1 VSAEQNLSSVATTV
15 HRVAVL
21 LAAGVAP
28 NSAWTYLDA
37 EANPMVARVAAAV
50 KLGTSVPSAIMA
62 EFPARVPADITAATS
77 ARASAA
83 TSKETP
89 ATPPEANAWHTV
101 AAAWRVA
108 TVAGTPL
115 APSLRSV
122 AIALRAWADAQ
133 REVQIALAGPVT
145 TARMVMGLP
154 AVAVIFG
161 ILLGFDPVRTLFTTA
176 TGLAFLT
183 IGLLLIGVA
192 VLWNRRLVARAQ
204 PDDTNPGLLCELTA
218 IGISGGSSA
227 SRARESV
234 DGALAECLITVTPED
249 RAVVE
254 RIIELSARAGV
265 PSAELLRAEA
275 EELRR
280 LARAHSA
287 KKAAVLSVRLML
299 PLGLCILPAFVVLG
313 VAPLALSLMTST
325 VQGF

>member
-1 VSAEQNLSSVATTV
+1 VSTEERLASVATTV

-28 NSAWTYLDA
+28 NTAWTYLDA
-37 EANPMVARVAAAV
+37 ESVPMVSRVAAAV
-50 KLGTSVPSAIMA
+50 TAGTSVPSAIMA
-62 EFPARVPADITAATS
+62 EFPAPAQEIIREGAQGAPREAT
-77 ARASAA
+77 
-83 TSKETP
+83 
-89 ATPPEANAWHTV
+89 PEANAWRSV

-133 REVQIALAGPVT
+133 REVQIALAGPVA

-154 AVAVIFG
+154 AVAVGFG
-161 ILLGFDPVRTLFTTA
+161 ILLGFDPLRTLFTTSL
-176 TGLAFLT
+176 GLVFLS
-183 IGLLLIGVA
+183 IGLVLIGVA
-192 VLWNRRLVARAQ
+192 AWWNRRLVAQAQ
-204 PDDTNPGLLCELTA
+204 PEDINPGLLCELTA

-227 SRARESV
+227 SRARELV
-234 DGALAECLITVTPED
+234 DGALAECRITVLPED

-280 LARAHSA
+280 LARASAA

-299 PLGLCILPAFVVLG
+299 PLGLCILPAFMVLG
-313 VAPLALSLMTST
+313 VAPLALSLMSST

>member
-1 VSAEQNLSSVATTV
+1 MSTEERLTSVATTV

-28 NSAWTYLDA
+28 NTAWTYLDA
-37 EANPMVARVAAAV
+37 ESVPMVSRVAAAV
-50 KLGTSVPSAIMA
+50 TTGTSVPSAIMA
-62 EFPARVPADITAATS
+62 EFPVSAQEVTHGAPQEAT
-77 ARASAA
+77 
-83 TSKETP
+83 
-89 ATPPEANAWHTV
+89 PEANAWRSV

-133 REVQIALAGPVT
+133 REVQIALAGPVA

-154 AVAVIFG
+154 AVAVGFG
-161 ILLGFDPVRTLFTTA
+161 ILLGFDPLRTLLTTSL
-176 TGLAFLT
+176 GLVFLI
-183 IGLLLIGVA
+183 IGLVLIGVA
-192 VLWNRRLVARAQ
+192 AWWNRRLVAQAQ
-204 PDDTNPGLLCELTA
+204 PDDINPGLLCELTA
-218 IGISGGSSA
+218 IGISGGSSV
-227 SRARESV
+227 SRARELV
-234 DGALAECLITVTPED
+234 DGALTECRITVMPED

-280 LARAHSA
+280 LARASAA

-299 PLGLCILPAFVVLG
+299 PLGLCILPAFMVLG
-313 VAPLALSLMTST
+313 VAPLALSLMSST
-325 VQGF
+325 LQGF